1 MLLLAAAGLAITF
14 GVMGVINMAHGEMV
28 MIGAYV
34 TFMVQQVIRDAAPGL
49 FGASL
54 LIAVPLA
61 FIVAGLIGIAI
72 ERTLIRWLY
81 GRPLE
86 TLLATWGLS
95 LVLQQA
101 VRSLFGANNRD
112 VGTPDWMSGATQ
124 LGGLTITYN
133 RLYIIVFA
141 FLVLAAL
148 MAALRFTSLGLRD
161 ARGDAE
167 PADGGGD
174 GHPHAMDRRA
184 DLRAGL
190 RRRRHG
196 RAWR

>member
-1 MLLLAAAGLAITF
+1 
-14 GVMGVINMAHGEMV
+14 

-34 TFMVQQVIRDAAPGL
+34 TFVVQQVIRSAAPGL

-54 LIAVPLA
+54 IISVPLA
-61 FIVAGLIGIAI
+61 FIVAGIIGIVI

-101 VRSLFGANNRD
+101 VRSIFGANNRD
-112 VGTPDWMSGATQ
+112 VGTPDWMSGATAVGRPDHHFQ
-124 LGGLTITYN
+124 PALHHHLRGHGTGGADG
-133 RLYIIVFA
+133 V
-141 FLVLAAL
+141 AAL
-148 MAALRFTSLGLRD
+148 HLAWPVD

-174 GHPHAMDRRA
+174 GHPHTVDRRV
-184 DLRAGL
+184 DLRSGL

-196 RAWR
+196 GRGA